1 MSNNNVMDIY
11 KGTPLN
17 EEQAR
22 QENLDLDLNFLD
34 NFVQAQIS

>member
-1 MSNNNVMDIY
+1 MHMSNNNVMDIY

-22 QENLDLDLNFLD
+22 QENLDLDLKLNQ
-34 NFVQAQIS
+34 NGCQI